1 MIRAALLAVL
11 LFTSGGTGDV
21 PDLATELSEV
31 ADLAE
36 RAMEDPSAR
45 RQLAEVTD
53 IDGDA
58 VDLGPLLEGSEE
70 EILLRLQ
77 TLAHT
82 GDAAAV
88 DTAGA
93 AEDADQILSESRF
106 KGLDRAAGPS
116 LAERSSDW
124 LFDRIPAP
132 ISRILGSWGFWVM
145 LGVVVVAFSLLRTR
159 WSGSASGRDLSVAGH
174 VGTASVAAPGDLE
187 RDADAA
193 ESAGDFMSAVRLRF
207 RAGLC
212 RLRTAGLIGDESTTS
227 AGQLRS
233 VMPGPDVDRL
243 SRTFERIVYGK
254 HPATA
259 ADAVAS
265 RRDWQAALAA
275 VGGNGG

>member
-11 LFTSGGTGDV
+11 LFTSGGTGDA
-21 PDLATELSEV
+21 PGLATALSEV

-36 RAMEDPSAR
+36 RAMEDPAAR
-45 RQLAEVTD
+45 RQLSEVTD
-53 IDGDA
+53 IDGRP

-77 TLAHT
+77 TLALT
-82 GDAAAV
+82 GGETAV

-93 AEDADQILSESRF
+93 AQDADLILSEARF
-106 KGLDRAAGPS
+106 KDLDSATGPS
-116 LAERSSDW
+116 FTEGASEW

-132 ISRILGSWGFWVM
+132 ISTILGSWGFWVM
-145 LGVVVVAFSLLRTR
+145 LGVVVVALSLFRTR
-159 WSGSASGRDLSVAGH
+159 WSRGASGWDHSAAGH
-174 VGTASVAAPGDLE
+174 AGTASKAVPGDLE
-187 RDADAA
+187 RDADTA
-193 ESAGDFMSAVRLRF
+193 EKAGDFVSAVRLRF
-207 RAGLC
+207 RAGLS
-212 RLRTAGLIGDESTTS
+212 RLRAAGLIGDESTTS

-233 VMPGPDVDRL
+233 VMPGPAVDRL
-243 SRTFERIVYGK
+243 SRTFERIVYGT

-275 VGGNGG
+275 VVSDGG